1 VIFLLSGRE
10 GMLLSS
16 VVHAAFVAGIVG
28 HKVILLMEELSRLDS
43 KVSLAPSRQLGE
55 AWISGKVIPL

>member
-1 VIFLLSGRE
+1 
-10 GMLLSS
+10 MLLSS
-16 VVHAAFVAGIVG
+16 VVLAAFVAGIVG
-28 HKVILLMEELSRLDS
+28 HKVMLLMEELSRLDS